1 MRTIT
6 ALLVALLAFGVSSAS
21 AEDVVS
27 AEADMA
33 ARDTLALF
41 LKTDPSIEEFMK
53 GAAGFAVFPK
63 VGKAGFIV
71 GGSHGNGVLY
81 EGDKAT
87 GSATITSGQIGLVAG
102 VESFSELIVLQT
114 PDVLERFKSGTFS
127 WDAKAGA
134 TAAKA
139 GAATNAQF
147 ADGVAVFVTNQGG
160 LMGDISVGAQKFSF
174 TPVPE

>member
-1 MRTIT
+1 MRIVTG
-6 ALLVALLAFGVSSAS
+6 LLVALLAFGLSSAN

-27 AEADMA
+27 AEADKA

-41 LKTDPSIEEFMK
+41 MKTDPSIEEFMK

-63 VGKAGFIV
+63 VGKAGFVI
-71 GGSHGNGVLY
+71 GGSHGKGVVY
-81 EGDKAT
+81 EGDMAV
-87 GSATITSGQIGLVAG
+87 GAASITSGQIGLVAG

-114 PDVLERFKSGTFS
+114 PDVLERFKSGSFT

-134 TAAKA
+134 TAAKS
-139 GAATNAQF
+139 GAASNAQF